1 MCLDSLQIWLS
12 RTAFKHFH
20 LIPPSQVLDEKNTE
34 QSRSRMCCLLLLGC
48 VFFFLLTPPYASF
61 RPTDGYLTDNVKKEK
76 HKKKN
81 KKKFNCVKAPLRK

>member
-48 VFFFLLTPPYASF
+48 VFFFFLLTPPYASF

-76 HKKKN
+76 HKKNKKN
-81 KKKFNCVKAPLRK
+81 KLIV